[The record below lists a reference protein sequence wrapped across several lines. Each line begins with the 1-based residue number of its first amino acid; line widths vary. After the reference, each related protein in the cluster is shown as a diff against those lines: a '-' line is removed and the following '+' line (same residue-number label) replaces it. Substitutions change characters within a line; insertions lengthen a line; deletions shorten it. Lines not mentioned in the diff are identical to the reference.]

1 MCDVSLH
8 SLSIFTE
15 CAEALTLH
23 PSVPGQ
29 PCRRKGIISAL
40 PIGPVSLAVQTSGLT
55 RKVKKAVSVVQAK
68 ADENNLEVHK
78 LHLSNSFP

>member
-1 MCDVSLH
+1 MCDVLLH

-15 CAEALTLH
+15 RAEALTLH
-23 PSVPGQ
+23 PSIPGQ
-29 PCRRKGIISAL
+29 PCRRKATISAL
-40 PIGPVSLAVQTSGLT
+40 PRGPVLLAVQTSGLT
-55 RKVKKAVSVVQAK
+55 REGKKAVSVVQAK